1 MHIDLFPQRIYKYS
15 LNDPELKNALIQRY
29 QSFKN
34 HATNGTPNGW
44 SCEVRTEFGTG
55 SFPFEYSK
63 IYNDILRQWK
73 DDMKFIGR
81 PIIDEIWMNAY
92 EKAHY
97 QEGHTHLPGFFS
109 GIHYVCFDPEHHN
122 GTTFVNPQAN
132 IYSYLTNMNGDFEGT
147 TIDMDL
153 NRHLD
158 EMNDVDVEEGDIIIF
173 PSTLEHL
180 VRKNMSDKLRITV
193 SFNINRVA
201 ETARRVFG

>member
-63 IYNDILRQWK
+63 IYNDILHQWK
-73 DDMKFIGR
+73 DDMQFIGR

-158 EMNDVDVEEGDIIIF
+158 EMNDVDVEEGDILIF

-180 VRKNMSDKLRITV
+180 VRKNMSNKLRITV

>member
-1 MHIDLFPQRIYKYS
+1 MYIDLFPQRIYKYS
-15 LNDPELKNALIQRY
+15 LNDPELKNTLIQRY
-29 QSFKN
+29 ESFKN
-34 HATNGTPNGW
+34 HATNRTPDGW
-44 SCEVRTEFGTG
+44 SCELRTEFGSG
-55 SFPFEYSK
+55 SFPHEYAN
-63 IYNDILRQWK
+63 IYNDILYQWR
-73 DDMKFIGR
+73 DDMQFIGR

-92 EKAHY
+92 EKAHF

-132 IYSYLTNMNGDFEGT
+132 LYSYLTNMNGDFEGT
-147 TIDMDL
+147 TIDMDV

-173 PSTLEHL
+173 PSTLEHM
-180 VRKNMSDKLRITV
+180 VKKNMSDKLRITV

>member
-158 EMNDVDVEEGDIIIF
+158 EMNDVDVEEGDVIIF
-173 PSTLEHL
+173 PSTLEHM
-180 VRKNMSDKLRITV
+180 VKKNMSDKLRITV

>member
-15 LNDPELKNALIQRY
+15 LNDPELKNELIQRY

-34 HATNGTPNGW
+34 HATNGTPDGW

-55 SFPFEYSK
+55 SFPHEYAN
-63 IYNDILRQWK
+63 IYNDILYQWK
-73 DDMKFIGR
+73 DDMQFIGR

-109 GIHYVCFDPEHHN
+109 GIHYVCFDPEQHN

-132 IYSYLTNMNGDFEGT
+132 LYSYLTNMNSDCEGT

>member
-34 HATNGTPNGW
+34 HATNGTPDGW

-201 ETARRVFG
+201 ETARRVFS

>member
-63 IYNDILRQWK
+63 IYNDILHQWK
-73 DDMKFIGR
+73 DDMQFIGR

-132 IYSYLTNMNGDFEGT
+132 IYSYLTDMNGDFEGT

-180 VRKNMSDKLRITV
+180 VKKNMSDKLRITV